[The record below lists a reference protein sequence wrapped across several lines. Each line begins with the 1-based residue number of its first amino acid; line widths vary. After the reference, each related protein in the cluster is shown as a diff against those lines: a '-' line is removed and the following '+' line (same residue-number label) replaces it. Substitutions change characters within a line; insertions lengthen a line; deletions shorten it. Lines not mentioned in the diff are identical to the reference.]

1 MDALKR
7 YCLLP
12 VIICL
17 IFTFHAAAWS
27 EAACMS
33 CVSHTGSGYTEL
45 ACEGDSKFD
54 VIRKCGQFDYT
65 EENEEIT
72 SGGVDTTRRHRESQS
87 FFGAVTE
94 RVETAY
100 YNCGQ
105 GRLIKVLVFRN
116 GRLVSI
122 TDGDIGSGEQK
133 CW

>member
-1 MDALKR
+1 MNPLKGWPALAL
-7 YCLLP
+7 C
-12 VIICL
+12 VI
-17 IFTFHAAAWS
+17 FSVSTAVAS

-33 CVSHTGSGYTEL
+33 CLSHTGNSYTEV

-54 VIRKCGQFDYT
+54 VIRKCGQFDYV

-72 SGGVDTTRRHRESQS
+72 SGGVDTLKRRGETQS
-87 FFGAVTE
+87 SFGAVTE
-94 RVETAY
+94 KVETAY

-105 GRLIKVLVFRN
+105 GRFIKVLVFRN

-122 TDGDIGSGEQK
+122 TDGDRGSGEQK